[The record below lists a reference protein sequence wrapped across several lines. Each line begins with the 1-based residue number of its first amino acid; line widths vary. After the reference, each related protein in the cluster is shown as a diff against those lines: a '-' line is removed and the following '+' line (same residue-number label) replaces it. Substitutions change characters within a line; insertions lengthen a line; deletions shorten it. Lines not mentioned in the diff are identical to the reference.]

1 MSKQEAA
8 QYIRDNIQ
16 LIRDKNFKKFYHKL
30 ENADFVSDVSEI
42 LLGSGVNPLLYLDE
56 VPRKFLYNSKVD
68 SITIPNTIKTIGEK
82 AFNSCH
88 KLTFVSIPESV
99 TFIGM
104 GAFGR
109 CGKLETVSMGEG
121 LKRIDK
127 GAFVQ
132 CDSIE
137 YVNLPN
143 SLTIIEPMAFMLCI
157 SLKEVSLPK
166 DIILINDGAFC
177 DCDIDKIE
185 YRGTV
190 ADWNKVT
197 VKKSDFSGN
206 KVKVITCLDG
216 EVKL

>member
-1 MSKQEAA
+1 MSKQNAA

-16 LIRDKNFKKFYHKL
+16 LIKDKNFKEFYHKL
-30 ENADFVSDVSEI
+30 EYADFVSDVSEI
-42 LLGSGVNPLLYLDE
+42 LLGSGVNPLLYLEE
-56 VPRKFLYNSKVD
+56 VPKKFLCNSKID
-68 SITIPNTIKTIGEK
+68 SITIPNNIKTIGDK
-82 AFNSCH
+82 SFNSCH
-88 KLTFVSIPESV
+88 KLTSVTIPDSV
-99 TFIGM
+99 TFIDV

-109 CGKLETVSMGEG
+109 CSRLETVSIGEG
-121 LKRIDK
+121 LKRIDR

-137 YVNLPN
+137 YVNLPD

-166 DIILINDGAFC
+166 GILLTNDGAFC
-177 DCDIDKIE
+177 ECDIDKVE

-190 ADWNKVT
+190 EDWHNVT
-197 VKKSDFSGN
+197 VGKGVFGGN

>member
-1 MSKQEAA
+1 MSKQKAA

-16 LIRDKNFKKFYHKL
+16 LIKDKNFKEFYHKL
-30 ENADFVSDVSEI
+30 EYTDFVSDVSEI

-56 VPRKFLYNSKVD
+56 VPKKFLCNSKID
-68 SITIPNTIKTIGEK
+68 SITIPNSIKTIGEK

-88 KLTFVSIPESV
+88 KLTFVSIPDSV
-99 TFIGM
+99 SFIGM

-109 CGKLETVSMGEG
+109 CSRLETVSIGEG

-137 YVNLPN
+137 YVNLPD

-166 DIILINDGAFC
+166 GITLINDGAFC
-177 DCDIDKIE
+177 NCDIDRVD

-190 ADWNKVT
+190 EDWHNVT
-197 VKKSDFSGN
+197 VGKGEFSGN